1 MKQRKSMDSMV
12 GSPLQWQFGLVSY
25 NDPCKGLQ
33 SPQAFPLKLAG
44 FAPMTTLKLE
54 DVCDNPEV

>member
-1 MKQRKSMDSMV
+1 MDSMV

-25 NDPCKGLQ
+25 NDPCEGLQ
-33 SPQAFPLKLAG
+33 SPQAFASKLAG